1 MKRILLV
8 IFVLGLFASELK
20 AQMQKGTWML
30 EGNVGL
36 SRIRTI
42 LPGINENLNPQ
53 SSYTLHPKAGIFIKD
68 RLAVGLSGLFG
79 NSWTKNKNANRD
91 SPFDILKT
99 NYFRYGGG
107 MFLRKYVEFNEH
119 LSFFGEVGAD
129 NSWEKYHVK
138 YTDSN
143 QNSKSDDGRTF
154 QAQGILGL
162 QYLIS
167 PKVGV
172 HMQTNLFQYRN
183 TQILPGF
190 GTEISEFR
198 AGFLIDPRFGLTI
211 FL

>member
-1 MKRILLV
+1 MKRLV
-8 IFVLGLFASELK
+8 FFTVLIGLFAQETFG
-20 AQMQKGTWML
+20 QMQKSTWIL

-42 LPGINENLNPQ
+42 FPGMNEKLNPQ
-53 SSYTLHPKAGIFIKD
+53 SSYTLHPKAGIFLKD
-68 RLAVGLSGLFG
+68 NLAIGVSGLFG
-79 NSWTKNKNANRD
+79 NSWTKNKDADRD
-91 SPFDILKT
+91 SPFVPT
-99 NYFRYGGG
+99 NMRTTRIGGG
-107 MFLRKYVEFNEH
+107 VFLRKYKEINEQ
-119 LSFFGEVGAD
+119 LSFFGEIGTD
-129 NSWEKYHVK
+129 ISWEKQVVK
-138 YTDSN
+138 YVDSR
-143 QNSKSDDGRTF
+143 QNTERDNGQTF
-154 QAQGILGL
+154 QAQGTLGL

>member
-1 MKRILLV
+1 MNRILLV

-36 SRIRTI
+36 SRSRVI
-42 LPGINENLNPQ
+42 LPEDFGKLDPQ
-53 SSYTLHPKAGIFIKD
+53 SFYTLHPKAGIFLKD
-68 RLAVGLSGLFG
+68 NLAIGVSGLFG
-79 NSWTKNKNANRD
+79 NSWTKNKDADRD
-91 SPFDILKT
+91 SPFVPT
-99 NYFRYGGG
+99 NMRTTRIGGG
-107 MFLRKYVEFNEH
+107 VFLRKYKEINEQ
-119 LSFFGEVGAD
+119 LSFFGEIGTD
-129 NSWEKYHVK
+129 ISWEKQVVK
-138 YTDSN
+138 YVDSR
-143 QNSKSDDGRTF
+143 QNTERDNGQTF
-154 QAQGILGL
+154 QAQGTLGL

>member
-1 MKRILLV
+1 MKRLV
-8 IFVLGLFASELK
+8 FFTVLIGLFAQETFG
-20 AQMQKGTWML
+20 QMQKSTWML

-42 LPGINENLNPQ
+42 LPGINEKFNPQ

-79 NSWTKNKNANRD
+79 NSWTKNKDADRD
-91 SPFDILKT
+91 SPFVPTKMRTTRI
-99 NYFRYGGG
+99 GGG
-107 MFLRKYVEFNEH
+107 VFLRKYKEINEH
-119 LSFFGEVGAD
+119 LSFFGEIGAD
-129 NSWEKYHVK
+129 NSWEKYQVK

-154 QAQGILGL
+154 QAQGILGI